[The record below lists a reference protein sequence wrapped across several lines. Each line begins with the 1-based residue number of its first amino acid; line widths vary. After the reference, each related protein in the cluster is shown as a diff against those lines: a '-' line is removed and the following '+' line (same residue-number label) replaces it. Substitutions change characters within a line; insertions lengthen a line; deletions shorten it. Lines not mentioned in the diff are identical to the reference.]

1 MCNDRQYSLYW
12 VVSRVQSIILLAVK
26 LLRLQTAKSLL
37 LVLPCLWLTGC
48 AGMLSQTGA
57 GVPVVEGTGSQSP
70 VEQKTTALPPP
81 QPVVGKS
88 NTSLPVPVKPFIEQ
102 PLPASSPA
110 VLALLNNADKETLS
124 GRTDYAAAAIER
136 ALGLEPQNALLW
148 SRLAS
153 IRLSQGNWQQAVVL
167 AGRSNT
173 LARNNRS
180 LLLQNWK
187 TIERAKT
194 GLGDIPGAAAARQT
208 INRLTSGG

>member
-1 MCNDRQYSLYW
+1 
-12 VVSRVQSIILLAVK
+12 
-26 LLRLQTAKSLL
+26 
-37 LVLPCLWLTGC
+37 
-48 AGMLSQTGA
+48 MLNQTGA
-57 GVPVVEGTGSQSP
+57 GVPVVEGTSSPSP
-70 VEQKTTALPPP
+70 VEQTTAVVQPP
-81 QPVVGKS
+81 QPVIGKS
-88 NTSLPVPVKPFIEQ
+88 NTTLSVPIKPVIEQ

-110 VLALLNNADKETLS
+110 VVALLNNADKETLS

-148 SRLAS
+148 SRLAA
-153 IRLSQGNWQQAVVL
+153 IRLSQGNWQQAVIL
-167 AGRSNT
+167 AGRSNS

-208 INRLTSGG
+208 INRLATGG